1 MLIQKLNDCEEII
14 AGDGT
19 VLRELLHPDKQDIN
33 LRYSLAYAILPVGK
47 TSIPH
52 SLKTSEVYY
61 IISGVGEMSI
71 DSEVRRIEPG
81 DAVYIPPNAIQFL
94 HNYGDKPI
102 AFVCLVDPAW
112 RKEDETIYAPEIE
125 ATASL

>member
-1 MLIQKLNDCEEII
+1 VKFV
-14 AGDGT
+14 A
-19 VLRELLHPDKQDIN
+19 
-33 LRYSLAYAILPVGK
+33 
-47 TSIPH
+47 
-52 SLKTSEVYY
+52 
-61 IISGVGEMSI
+61 
-71 DSEVRRIEPG
+71 IEPG

-94 HNYGDKPI
+94 HNYGDEPI